1 MKFNGLMIYSFKCF
15 KNRTLASKK
24 RPRASSGGQRKAKVT
39 PTSQY
44 FSTKHPYRIY
54 RFKSSA
60 KTARK
65 MHQNPTAH
73 NSWTPQTTAF
83 STQRTS
89 TSESKRVKT
98 SALLQQKSKR
108 PTPVTVHMR
117 PFTVNGKTWDKGTVA
132 KTGWAI
138 IPSHDRRCILPVKR
152 VDLRKTQERSQP
164 DTSSIKRR
172 EVDSGNGSH
181 KPQPLCQPASMSL
194 YNNHKSCSTQ
204 MTTARPHSKKLELG
218 CPNKP
223 VTPTSVSVPTETR
236 PRRAAHEPAYLKDYI
251 RNRTVNSCF
260 TNIESKRQIPRKRT
274 WLRTISLLF
283 S

>member
-1 MKFNGLMIYSFKCF
+1 
-15 KNRTLASKK
+15 
-24 RPRASSGGQRKAKVT
+24 
-39 PTSQY
+39 
-44 FSTKHPYRIY
+44 
-54 RFKSSA
+54 
-60 KTARK
+60 

-89 TSESKRVKT
+89 TSESKRVNKN
-98 SALLQQKSKR
+98 KR
-108 PTPVTVHMR
+108 TTTTEKQETYPRYGTHETIHGEWEDMGQG
-117 PFTVNGKTWDKGTVA
+117 NGGK

-138 IPSHDRRCILPVKR
+138 IPSHDRRCILQEKR
-152 VDLRKTQERSQP
+152 VDLQKTQERSQL

-204 MTTARPHSKKLELG
+204 MTTARPRSKKLELG

-251 RNRTVNSCF
+251 RNWTVNSCF

>member
-15 KNRTLASKK
+15 KNRTLASKR
-24 RPRASSGGQRKAKVT
+24 RPRASSGRQRKAKVT

-89 TSESKRVKT
+89 TSESKRVNKN
-98 SALLQQKSKR
+98 KR
-108 PTPVTVHMR
+108 TTTTEKQETYPR
-117 PFTVNGKTWDKGTVA
+117 YGTHETIHGEWEDMGQGTMA
-132 KTGWAI
+132 KTGKAI
-138 IPSHDRRCILPVKR
+138 IPSHDRRCILQVKR

-204 MTTARPHSKKLELG
+204 MTTARPRS
-218 CPNKP
+218 
-223 VTPTSVSVPTETR
+223 
-236 PRRAAHEPAYLKDYI
+236 
-251 RNRTVNSCF
+251 
-260 TNIESKRQIPRKRT
+260 
-274 WLRTISLLF
+274 
-283 S
+283 